1 MHMSVS
7 GNISETHGCT
17 DTMPIRFHLIRPRLT
32 VDLHNV
38 GTAVGHNLGGMHPF
52 YDAEITEVGQIGG
65 IMDYGGL

>member
-1 MHMSVS
+1 MSVS

-17 DTMPIRFHLIRPRLT
+17 DTMPIRFCLIRPRLT

-38 GTAVGHNLGGMHPF
+38 DTAVGHNLGGMHPF
-52 YDAEITEVGQIGG
+52 YDAEIIGVGEIGG